1 MSSTLPVSR
10 DDAAHRPAMPSRLRR
25 LRTLNTQAEA
35 AIDAD
40 PTRARALA
48 LQAEELAREL
58 GANGELALSL
68 MVQSKV
74 HFQEHGIDEALQ
86 LMRRAAALAES
97 DGHLAVRA
105 KVLTALGA
113 LWASL
118 GLGEQA
124 LPHLEAAS
132 EYLSGGADAAGVAL
146 VQSLLGGVLAQ
157 MGQAERGR
165 AHLEQALAAF
175 TQLQMAG
182 RALEARHNLACL
194 ANLQHRHA
202 IALALSDISS
212 KEADKAGDRTFA
224 HIEATAADALAGLGR
239 HGEASQRARR
249 ALART
254 PAKTRG
260 AYDLLLALGRAELAA
275 GRLAEAG
282 DALTQAL
289 EIGRSGGQPDDAL
302 LVEALADWCERRG
315 DATAATAWRAR
326 LEQAREGSVG
336 TEPLVWRLKALQAS
350 VELQTVRMRYGRVA
364 AERARLSAQLE
375 HSRRLLAAEG
385 LQAADTTLLDD
396 AFASAHPG
404 FDAAFDGAS
413 AGYGLRYQPL
423 VDLADGRVLGFE
435 ALLRLTTKPGGRAAP
450 LEFIRRLEAGGEIA
464 SVGHWVLRR
473 ACDDLVALQADV
485 PRPLRLVVNVSRLEL
500 ERGDFAAGVLEV
512 IARAGLPAAR
522 VELDLGG
529 FDESS
534 PLGAVQRQLLRLR
547 EAGVGLTLDGF
558 GAGHRPWSLL
568 AELPLTRL
576 KIDRS
581 IVASVGQGERHDAL
595 LASLLQ
601 TAANLKLPVGA
612 VGIENAAQWHGLR
625 ALGCREAQGF
635 LFATPLTLAAAQQ
648 LPRRLP
654 AD

>member
-35 AIDAD
+35 AIDAAL
-40 PTRARALA
+40 TQARALA

-74 HFQEHGIDEALQ
+74 HFYEHGIDEALQ

-132 EYLSGGADAAGVAL
+132 ECLSGGADAAGVAL

-157 MGQAERGR
+157 MGQTERGR
-165 AHLEQALAAF
+165 VHLEQALEAF
-175 TQLQMAG
+175 TQLRMAA
-182 RALEARHNLACL
+182 RAREARHNLGCL

-212 KEADKAGDRTFA
+212 KEAAKAGDRMFA

-239 HGEASQRARR
+239 HGEAAQRARR
-249 ALART
+249 ALETT
-254 PAKTRG
+254 PAHTRG

-282 DALTQAL
+282 GALTQAL

-302 LVEALADWCERRG
+302 LVEALAGWCERRG
-315 DATAATAWRAR
+315 DAAAATAWRAR
-326 LEQAREGSVG
+326 LAQAREGGG
-336 TEPLVWRLKALQAS
+336 TEPLAWRLKALQAS
-350 VELQTVRMRYGRVA
+350 VELQTLRMRYGHVA

-385 LQAADTTLLDD
+385 LQAADTMLLDD

-450 LEFIRRLEAGGEIA
+450 LEFIRRLEAGGEIG

-485 PRPLRLVVNVSRLEL
+485 PRPLRLVVNVSSLEL
-500 ERGDFAAGVLEV
+500 ERGDFAADVLEV

-558 GAGHRPWSLL
+558 GAGHMPWSLL

-581 IVASVGQGERHDAL
+581 IVASAGQGERHDAL